1 MLPTATVLGHPE
13 AFDNDLDVEVS
24 VPSKR
29 SSLSDKDG
37 EESLP
42 QTDSPE
48 WIAGIAD
55 IISKMEPVRPDVVRA
70 TRAQNVLHKLGR
82 PLRLGS
88 FKSIALFFRLWA
100 GMITQLSHRSICCF
114 LVGS

>member
-88 FKSIALFFRLWA
+88 FKSIALFFVS
-100 GMITQLSHRSICCF
+100 G
-114 LVGS
+114 LV